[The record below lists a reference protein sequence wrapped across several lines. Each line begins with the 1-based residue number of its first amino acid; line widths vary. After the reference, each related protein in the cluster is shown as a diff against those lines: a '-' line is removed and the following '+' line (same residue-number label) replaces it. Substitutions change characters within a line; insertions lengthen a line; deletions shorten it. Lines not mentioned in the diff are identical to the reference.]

1 MTPKPFPIAQRV
13 SRMRE
18 SPTLAVMMEA
28 KRLKSQG
35 VDVIDFGPGEP
46 DFPTPEPICRAAAAA
61 ISAGHTHY
69 TDPAGIIE
77 LRQAISAWHAEH
89 HGTDYDASE
98 VLVGCGAKNLLFLL
112 CLALFESGDR
122 VALFSPYWVSFP
134 EQIRLSEAEP
144 VIIHTDPET
153 GFVPTAALL
162 ETACDRGARA
172 VILNSPCNPT
182 GATIPVEEMDRIVS
196 VIEKRNLLLISDECY
211 EAFVYTEEE
220 GGSFARFH
228 RRIRDRLIIVNSF
241 SKKFAMTGWRVG
253 YLLGPEEILRAVRK
267 LQSHDATHTSS
278 ISQWAAVAAIQEAQG
293 SVRAMREEF
302 RQRRDLLLKAFKK
315 IPGISCS
322 IPTGAFYAFP
332 NLEGLYRGAGVS
344 STAELSAK
352 ILREARVATVPGEAF
367 GHGGHVRIS
376 YALSR
381 DRLLTGLDRLRQF
394 AESV

>member
-1 MTPKPFPIAQRV
+1 MKLATRTTRIVP
-13 SRMRE
+13 
-18 SPTLAVMMEA
+18 SPTLNIAATA
-28 KRLKSQG
+28 KAMVKQG
-35 VDVIDFGPGEP
+35 IDVVDFSIGEP
-46 DFPTPEPICRAAAAA
+46 SCDTPAFVKAAAQAA
-61 ISAGHTHY
+61 IQAGFTKY
-69 TDPAGIIE
+69 TPVPGIDELREAIIE
-77 LRQAISAWHAEH
+77 KFHRDQGIRYEKAQI
-89 HGTDYDASE
+89 
-98 VLVGCGAKNLLFLL
+98 LVSCGAKHTLYNLAQ
-112 CLALFESGDR
+112 ALFESGDR

-144 VIIHTDPET
+144 VIIQTDPET
-153 GFVPTAALL
+153 GFIPTAALL

-302 RQRRDLLLKAFKK
+302 RQRRDQ
-315 IPGISCS
+315 GDDSR
-322 IPTGAFYAFP
+322 
-332 NLEGLYRGAGVS
+332 RGS
-344 STAELSAK
+344 
-352 ILREARVATVPGEAF
+352 
-367 GHGGHVRIS
+367 GG
-376 YALSR
+376 
-381 DRLLTGLDRLRQF
+381 
-394 AESV
+394 